1 MPEKYPPMPTPLP
14 KGAPVNPFPQQ
25 KVANDAWSKSWI
37 ARGKWAIA
45 NPKLSGYIK
54 PTPDVPEGNNN
65 NNDNPVKAGTD
76 ANFLSLVFSALPDYN
91 IEEELSLKSL
101 TGNEILQVA
110 HRQNFYTN
118 NEVLNRNIVDL
129 VESRNIYSATEIIK
143 LQKPD
148 YSYLFQNNFG
158 AYNVSLTSSRV
169 SIEIPISVVSGS
181 SKIQVETFTPREIKD
196 DTIYL

>member
-1 MPEKYPPMPTPLP
+1 MCVPIIPN
-14 KGAPVNPFPQQ
+14 PV
-25 KVANDAWSKSWI
+25 VIKST
-37 ARGKWAIA
+37 G
-45 NPKLSGYIK
+45 G
-54 PTPDVPEGNNN
+54 DNNN
-65 NNDNPVKAGTD
+65 NNGNNPVKAGTD

-91 IEEELSLKSL
+91 IQEALSLKAL

-148 YSYLFQNNFG
+148 YSYLYQNNLG
-158 AYNVSLTSSRV
+158 AYSVSLTSS
-169 SIEIPISVVSGS
+169 IITIQIPIGAVNNS
-181 SKIQVETFTPREIKD
+181 SKIQVEGFTPREIKN
-196 DTIYL
+196 DTIY